1 MDFLKSFSTS
11 LNSTE
16 NRDNGTRWYC
26 LLGGMEDQWLGILV
40 ARAFLPR
47 WMLTAFW
54 DLKKKLVTQWHIVIQ
69 VYLPR
74 MLHIA

>member
-11 LNSTE
+11 LNSSE
-16 NRDNGTRWYC
+16 SRDNGTRWYFFV
-26 LLGGMEDQWLGILV
+26 GGMEDQWLGILV
-40 ARAFLPR
+40 ARAFLPC

-69 VYLPR
+69 VYLLR